1 MKDSNNNDILV
12 NKELSRTQ
20 KRDLELMEALIGDS
34 RPDIRLK
41 ILNGESLDIDELLDF
56 PCDNGDGF

>member
-1 MKDSNNNDILV
+1 MKDSNNNDIPV